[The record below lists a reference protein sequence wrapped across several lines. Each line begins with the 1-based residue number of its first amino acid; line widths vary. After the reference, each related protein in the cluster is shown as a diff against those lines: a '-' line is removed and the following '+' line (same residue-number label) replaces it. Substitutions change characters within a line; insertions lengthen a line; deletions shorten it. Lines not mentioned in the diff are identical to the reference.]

1 MNTTSTAFLLTGLLA
16 LTSVAALAQT
26 NNTNVRGTVTAF
38 DGKMI
43 AVAAREGKTIEVS
56 LPESVN
62 VSGTQAFTLADL
74 QPGTVLGVTTIKRAD
89 GQLVAIDVRPIPPTA
104 RLGLSPFDLQPESTM
119 TNAMLEGQVV
129 STNGAELTLNP
140 GSGNPLKVLVPPG
153 TPMSRAVPGKRED
166 IKPGETIFIAARPD
180 EQGKLVA
187 LRVQVSTNGAKPT
200 Q

>member
-1 MNTTSTAFLLTGLLA
+1 MSKVLSLIGFALA
-16 LTSVAALAQT
+16 LGCSNGAWAQQQ
-26 NNTNVRGTVTAF
+26 NTNIRGTVTAF
-38 DGKMI
+38 DGKTI
-43 AVAAREGKTIEVS
+43 AVATREGKAAEVL
-56 LPESVN
+56 LPENVN

-74 QPGTVLGVTTIKRAD
+74 TPGTVLGVTTIKRAD
-89 GQLVAIDVRPIPPTA
+89 GQVVAIDVRPIPPTA

-119 TNAMLEGQVV
+119 TNAALEGQVV
-129 STNGAELTLNP
+129 STSGAELTLNH
-140 GSGNPLKVLVPPG
+140 GGGAIKVLVPPG

-187 LRVQVSTNGAKPT
+187 VRVQVSTNGVKPT